1 VRLQRRHCL
10 ALAAAALAG
19 PSLAAAPKPVAKFA
33 QVFGTRIRYHE
44 VGKPRPGRP
53 TLVLQ
58 HGLGGTGM
66 GDWGRVAPL
75 LAQTHHVIT
84 VDQLGFGESGKPYVT
99 YSIQLWVDVLGELL
113 RGLKLSDFALAGESL
128 GGWIAAQYTL
138 QALRGQAAS
147 PGFVLPR
154 PSRLILC
161 NAAGLRQPGAEA
173 DDQRQR
179 VPPSPTLA
187 FQKAQMAKIFRA
199 ESYTGDEGVRGSM
212 GFMLGN
218 PGSYAVRSFA
228 GNPGTVHETVDEQLA
243 GITIPTL
250 VVWGEHDGLIPLAA
264 GRRYAEGIP
273 GAQLVV
279 IPGVGHVTMIEAPE
293 AFMAAVRPFLLP

>member
-1 VRLQRRHCL
+1 MKRRHGL
-10 ALAAAALAG
+10 ALLAAAFAA
-19 PSLAAAPKPVAKFA
+19 PAFAAAPKPVAQFA
-33 QVFGTRIRYHE
+33 KVFGTRIRYHE
-44 VGKPRPGRP
+44 LGRPRVGRP
-53 TLVLQ
+53 TLVLL

-75 LAQTHHVIT
+75 LAETHHVIT
-84 VDQLGFGESGKPYVT
+84 VDQLGFGESDKPFVT

-113 RGLKLSDFALAGESL
+113 RGLKLGDFALAGESL

-138 QALRGQAAS
+138 QALRGQAAGAS
-147 PGFVLPR
+147 FVLPK

-161 NAAGLRQPGAEA
+161 NAAGLRSAAMEPA
-173 DDQRQR
+173 DALQR

-187 FQKAQMAKIFRA
+187 FQKEQMAKIFRA
-199 ESYTGDEGVRGSM
+199 DSFTGDEGVRGSM
-212 GFMLGN
+212 GFMLAN

-228 GNPGTVHETVDEQLA
+228 GNPGKVNETLDDQLS

-273 GAQLVV
+273 GATLAV
-279 IPGVGHVTMIEAPE
+279 IPGAGHVTMVEAPE
-293 AFMAAVRPFLLP
+293 AFMAVVKPFLLP